1 MEPLKLA
8 ALDAEDLDTISA
20 LLQDAVA
27 TVGEID
33 YQSRERRFAMVLNRF
48 DWVGATAPKPQYR
61 RRRAGLRVHC
71 VHHVGISGF
80 AQGDTARVLNLLSIH
95 FLPKELPSG
104 TILLVFSGD
113 AAIRIDVECI
123 EAALEDLG
131 PEWAAAHAP
140 HHTTGT

>member
-1 MEPLKLA
+1 MELLKLA
-8 ALDAEDLDTISA
+8 ALDAEDLDTISV

-27 TVGEID
+27 AVGEID
-33 YQSRERRFAMVLNRF
+33 YQPRERRFAMVLNRF
-48 DWVGATAPKPQYR
+48 DWVAATAHEPQYR

-71 VHHVGISGF
+71 VHHVGICGF
-80 AQGDTARVLNLLSIH
+80 SQSEIKRVLNLLSIH
-95 FLPKELPSG
+95 FLPKEPPSG
-104 TILLVFSGD
+104 TILLVFSGQ

-140 HHTTGT
+140 RHKTGS